1 MIPTKVVNIKE
12 IKIYRQVC
20 STKTLKMINNFFIS
34 FFTKII
40 KLYQKLISPLL
51 GNNCRFQPTCSEYSI
66 SALKEWG
73 FLRGSFLTLC
83 RISRCHPW
91 GGSGYDPIPKKNE

>member
-1 MIPTKVVNIKE
+1 
-12 IKIYRQVC
+12 
-20 STKTLKMINNFFIS
+20 MINNFFIS

-40 KLYQKLISPLL
+40 KLYQKLISPLI

-73 FLRGSFLTLC
+73 FLRGSFLTLS

>member
-1 MIPTKVVNIKE
+1 
-12 IKIYRQVC
+12 
-20 STKTLKMINNFFIS
+20 MINNFFIS

>member
-1 MIPTKVVNIKE
+1 
-12 IKIYRQVC
+12 
-20 STKTLKMINNFFIS
+20 MINNFFIS

-40 KLYQKLISPLL
+40 KLYQKLISPLI

-73 FLRGSFLTLC
+73 FLRGSFLTLY